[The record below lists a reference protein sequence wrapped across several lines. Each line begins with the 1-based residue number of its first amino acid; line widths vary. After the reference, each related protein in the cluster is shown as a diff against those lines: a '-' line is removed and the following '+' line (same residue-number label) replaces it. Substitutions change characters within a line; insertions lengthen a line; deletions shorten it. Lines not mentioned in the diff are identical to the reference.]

1 MKGTKISVNE
11 GLVVEHEASLS
22 SAQNLRDT
30 VVNFVKVILILTF
43 LPTGAS
49 DVLGKMIEITI
60 LQNKMAN
67 YLRLFYIW
75 S

>member
-11 GLVVEHEASLS
+11 GRVVENEASLS

-49 DVLGKMIEITI
+49 DLLGKII
-60 LQNKMAN
+60 
-67 YLRLFYIW
+67 
-75 S
+75 